1 MRTMRTMIVSVSVAT
16 IVALSSTSLA
26 DPTAEDLF
34 NEGQAE
40 YDRHNFALA
49 VERWQAAYRVAKEPA
64 LLFNIAQA
72 YRLAN
77 DCESALSTYKRFI
90 AEDPASERWK
100 DANAFVRELELKC
113 RPSLTLEDPRRIEN
127 TRPVENARSGQSLKM
142 AGVVAGSGVV
152 LLVTGLVLGK
162 HASTLGDEV
171 TAACSTSCDWAVQKD
186 KDATGHRN
194 AAIGYALDALGV
206 AAIAGGAI
214 MYYLGDRTHP
224 VAVSPRLREGGA
236 SISWSGAW

>member
-1 MRTMRTMIVSVSVAT
+1 MRTMIASVAA
-16 IVALSSTSLA
+16 IVALSSTALA
-26 DPTAEDLF
+26 GPTAEDLF

-40 YDRHNFALA
+40 YDRRNYALA
-49 VERWQAAYRVAKEPA
+49 VDRWQEAYRVVKEPG

-77 DCESALSTYKRFI
+77 DCENALSTYNRFI
-90 AEDPASERWK
+90 AEDPASERRK
-100 DANAFVRELELKC
+100 DADAFVRELELRC
-113 RPSLTLEDPRRIEN
+113 PSSTHVVEEP
-127 TRPVENARSGQSLKM
+127 TRPVGDARSGQSLM
-142 AGVVAGSGVV
+142 IAGGVVAGSGVV

-171 TAACSTSCDWAVQKD
+171 TTACSASCDWTTQKD
-186 KDATGHRN
+186 KDAAGQRN
-194 AAIGYALDALGV
+194 AAIGYALDAIGV

-214 MYYLGDRTHP
+214 MYYLGDRKHT
-224 VAVSPRLREGGA
+224 VSVSPRLREGGA